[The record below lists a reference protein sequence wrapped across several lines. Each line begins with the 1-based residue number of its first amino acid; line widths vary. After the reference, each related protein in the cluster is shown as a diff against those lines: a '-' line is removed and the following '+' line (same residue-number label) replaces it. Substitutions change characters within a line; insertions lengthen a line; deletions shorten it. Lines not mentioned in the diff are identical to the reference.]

1 MIDARKLRRTMPVT
15 PLEFNKMDELKSVLK
30 KDRSSGKSVALVP
43 TMGYLHEG
51 HLELMRRAKQL
62 ADICV
67 VSIFVNPTQ
76 FGPNEDLDRY
86 PRNLERDR
94 ALAQSVGVDYLFVPE
109 AAEMYPDGYSTFVDV
124 ENITNC
130 LCGKS
135 RPGHFRGV
143 ATVVLKF
150 FNIVQPD
157 FALFGEKDYQQLAVI
172 RRMTEDLNLGIN
184 IVGVPIVREPDGLA
198 MSSRNSYLSA
208 EERQAALILSR
219 ALTLAKTLI
228 AGKGTD
234 VSKLRGKLE
243 GLIKTEPLVQ
253 VEYLEIMDPVTLL
266 PIDSEVPD
274 QVKSAQNDLH
284 DGNAVELPA
293 PAEILI
299 AIAARVGNTR
309 LIDNAVIGNV

>member
-1 MIDARKLRRTMPVT
+1 MPVM
-15 PLEFNKMDELKSVLK
+15 PLEFNKIDELKSILK
-30 KDRSSGKSVALVP
+30 KDRSSGKTVALVP
-43 TMGYLHEG
+43 TMGYLHDG

-62 ADICV
+62 ADICI

-86 PRNLERDR
+86 PRDLARDR
-94 ALAQSVGVDYLFVPE
+94 ALAQSVGVDYLFVP
-109 AAEMYPDGYSTFVDV
+109 ATAEIYPEGYSTFVDV
-124 ENITNC
+124 ENITDC

-172 RRMTEDLNLGIN
+172 RRMTGDLNLSIK

-219 ALTLAKTLI
+219 TLALAKTLI
-228 AGKGTD
+228 ADKETD
-234 VSKLRGKLE
+234 VSKLRDELE

-253 VEYLEIMDPVTLL
+253 LEYLEIMDPVTLL
-266 PIDSEVPD
+266 P
-274 QVKSAQNDLH
+274 
-284 DGNAVELPA
+284 VETPA
-293 PAEILI
+293 PAEVLI
-299 AIAARVGNTR
+299 AIAAKVGNTR
-309 LIDNAVIGNV
+309 LIDNTVIGNV

>member
-1 MIDARKLRRTMPVT
+1 MPVM
-15 PLEFNKMDELKSVLK
+15 PLEFNKIDELKSILK

-43 TMGYLHEG
+43 TMGYLHDG

-76 FGPNEDLDRY
+76 FGPNEDLERY
-86 PRNLERDR
+86 PRDLARDR
-94 ALAQSVGVDYLFVPE
+94 ALAQSVGVDYLFLPAV
-109 AAEMYPDGYSTFVDV
+109 AEMYPKSYSTFVDV
-124 ENITNC
+124 ENITDC

-157 FALFGEKDYQQLAVI
+157 FALFGEKDFQQLAVI
-172 RRMTEDLNLGIN
+172 RRMNEDLNLDIK
-184 IVGVPIVREPDGLA
+184 IVGVPIVREADGLA

-208 EERQAALILSR
+208 EERQAALVLSR
-219 ALTLAKTLI
+219 TLTLAKTLI
-228 AGKGTD
+228 AGKVTD
-234 VSKLRGKLE
+234 VSKLHDELE
-243 GLIKTEPLVQ
+243 KLIKTEPLVQ
-253 VEYLEIMDPVTLL
+253 LEYLEILDPITLL
-266 PIDSEVPD
+266 PIDSEEPD
-274 QVKSAQNDLH
+274 QAKSAQNDLRN
-284 DGNAVELPA
+284 GNAAEPPA

-309 LIDNAVIGNV
+309 LIDNTVISNV

>member
-1 MIDARKLRRTMPVT
+1 MPVE
-15 PLEFNKMDELKSVLK
+15 LNKIEELRSVLK
-30 KDRSSGKSVALVP
+30 KDRGSGKSVALVP

-62 ADICV
+62 ADVCV

-86 PRNLERDR
+86 PRDLERDR

-109 AAEMYPDGYSTFVDV
+109 AAEMYPDGYSTFIDV
-124 ENITNC
+124 ENITDH

-143 ATVVLKF
+143 ATVVLKL

-172 RRMTEDLNLGIN
+172 RRMNEDLNLEIEIIGI
-184 IVGVPIVREPDGLA
+184 PIVREPDGLA

-208 EERQAALILSR
+208 EERQAALILSKV
-219 ALTLAKTLI
+219 LTLAKTLTASGVRDI
-228 AGKGTD
+228 P
-234 VSKLRGKLE
+234 KLQNELE
-243 GLIKTEPLVQ
+243 ALIKTEPLVQ
-253 VEYLEIMDPVTLL
+253 LEYLEIINPVTLL
-266 PIDSEVPD
+266 PIEASSIVT
-274 QVKSAQNDLH
+274 
-284 DGNAVELPA
+284 

-299 AIAARVGNTR
+299 AIAAKVGTTR
-309 LIDNAVIGNV
+309 LIDNAVIRNV